1 MPVARRV
8 GAVSRSLPAEAGV
21 ADIVAATWSACLRHW
36 RPLLLTALPGALL
49 AGFTEFGLLR
59 SQPAPAAGGGTDA
72 ESAPTLLVAAL
83 PYLLGA
89 LVGQVF
95 THLALV
101 RLALGLVRDERV
113 GVAAAWATGL
123 RRLAPGVVAMFVI
136 SLALALLAATLILA
150 PLALYLGVGWILTA
164 QVLIDEEYGAF
175 AALGRSRRLVSGQW
189 WRACTVG
196 LSVLVLSFLPGLVLA
211 QVGAATGSELG
222 AIITA
227 ALAALLAAPF
237 LAMGHTMLYLEIRRR
252 KGEPLRPAP
261 GTHPD
266 PI

>member
-1 MPVARRV
+1 M
-8 GAVSRSLPAEAGV
+8 
-21 ADIVAATWSACLRHW
+21 ADVVAATWSACLRHW

-49 AGFTEFGLLR
+49 AGLTEFGLLR
-59 SQPAPAAGGGTDA
+59 LQPAPPAGGGSDA
-72 ESAPTLLVAAL
+72 EPAPALLVGAL
-83 PYLLGA
+83 PYLLVA

-101 RLALGLVRDERV
+101 RLALGLVRAEPV
-113 GVAAAWATGL
+113 SVAVAWVTGL
-123 RRLAPGVVAMFVI
+123 RRLAPGMVAMFVI
-136 SLALALLAATLILA
+136 TLVLALLAGTLILA

-164 QVLIDEEYGAF
+164 QVLVDEEYGAF

-189 WRACTVG
+189 WRACTIG

-211 QVGAATGSELG
+211 QVGAATGSALG
-222 AIITA
+222 AIGTT

-261 GTHPD
+261 GTHPG